1 MSEVILLDTH
11 IWLWYSNGDFDRFPD
26 RWRSRIEFADRVG
39 VATVSCFEI
48 ALARQK
54 GRVQLSCTLEDWFQE
69 ALSPAGIQLFPLTP
83 EIATLAVNLSPVH
96 KDPFDR
102 IIIAT
107 TLMYRANLASIDT
120 VFPRYR
126 ELDDYLMK

>member
-1 MSEVILLDTH
+1 MSETIILDTH

-48 ALARQK
+48 ALAHKK
-54 GRVQLSCTLEDWFQE
+54 GRIQLSCTLEDWFQE
-69 ALSPAGIQLFPLTP
+69 ALAPAGILLLPLTP

-107 TLMYRANLASIDT
+107 ALRYQANLASIDT
-120 VFPRYR
+120 VFSRYP
-126 ELDDYLMK
+126 ELDDSLMK